1 METTNQHII
10 LELPLISVANNLK
23 MVVKKYEYGGYDFI
37 NLCEFRQLKGKWF
50 PSNTHHLTFP
60 LSYLT
65 DFLKIVHQV
74 RTNRHQKYTSN
85 LHIVFN
91 NPTNYHPSKVIDGK
105 NYIINSPWSKEYM
118 INVSKSRDKFCIS
131 KSEYDGI
138 MYRNRFTFEIPN
150 KRQLIKKLYTL

>member
-50 PSNTHHLTFP
+50 PSRTHHLTFP

-65 DFLKIVHQV
+65 DFLKIVYEV
-74 RTNRHQKYTSN
+74 RTNPDLNYFNK
-85 LHIVFN
+85 LHIIYLGPEHF
-91 NPTNYHPSKVIDGK
+91 PLMI
-105 NYIINSPWSKEYM
+105 SKEYV
-118 INVSKSRDKFCIS
+118 IKVSKEDGNFCIS
-131 KSEYDGI
+131 KLIFDGGL
-138 MYRNRFTFEIPN
+138 YRRRFTFEIPN